1 MQAGIQNAQV
11 SKKKLWTGRII
22 SALAVLML
30 VFSGVMKL
38 LKPLPV
44 VEEFARLG
52 YPESLAVGIGI
63 LEILC
68 AFVYMIPRTSI
79 LGAILLTGYLGGAT
93 ATHVRIG
100 DPFFIPI
107 VLGIFIWVGL
117 FLRDDRLQA
126 LIPLR
131 SQPTRWYLESEL

>member
-38 LKPLPV
+38 LKPAAV

-52 YPESLAVGIGI
+52 YPESLAVSIGI

-68 AFVYMIPRTSI
+68 AVVYIIPRTSI

-117 FLRDDRLQA
+117 FLRDGRLQA